1 MTTARRLPLIVL
13 ALALLVPACASFHV
27 NTPTGFAEL
36 EDDERY
42 DYRATN
48 ADGVVIGVRAV
59 RNEPR
64 ANLEFWG
71 RVVDERLRRQ
81 GYVPEGNP
89 EPIRSA
95 DGLAGVMFRYGCTVG
110 GREHRY
116 QVAVFVRTKKVFVL
130 EAGGDREV
138 FDPAAPAVAR
148 AFASFRT

>member
-1 MTTARRLPLIVL
+1 MTSLRRLPLIL
-13 ALALLVPACASFHV
+13 ALSLLAPACASFHL
-27 NTPTGFAEL
+27 NTPNGFAQL

-48 ADGVVIGVRAV
+48 ADGVVIAVRV
-59 RNEPR
+59 ERNEPL

-81 GYVPEGNP
+81 GYVPDGNP
-89 EPIRSA
+89 EPVQSA
-95 DGLAGVMFRYGCTVG
+95 NGIPGVLFHYGATIG

-116 QVAVFVRTKKVFVL
+116 QVAVFVRARKVFVV

-138 FDPAAPAVAR
+138 FDPAAAAVAR
-148 AFASFRT
+148 SLRSFRM

>member
-1 MTTARRLPLIVL
+1 MPLIRRLPLLL
-13 ALALLVPACASFHV
+13 ALSLLAPACASFHV
-27 NTPTGFAEL
+27 NTPNGFAEL
-36 EDDERY
+36 DDDERY

-48 ADGVVIGVRAV
+48 ADGVVIAVRVV

-64 ANLEFWG
+64 ASLEFWG

-89 EPIRSA
+89 EPVRSA
-95 DGLAGVMFRYGCTVG
+95 NGLAGVMFRYGATVG

-116 QVAVFVRTKKVFVL
+116 QVAVFVQNKKVFVL

-148 AFASFRT
+148 AMRSFRT

>member
-1 MTTARRLPLIVL
+1 MTSLRRLPLIL
-13 ALALLVPACASFHV
+13 ALSLLAPACASFHL
-27 NTPTGFAEL
+27 NTPNGFAQL

-48 ADGVVIGVRAV
+48 ADGVVIAVRV
-59 RNEPR
+59 ERNEPL

-81 GYVPEGNP
+81 GYVPNGNP
-89 EPIRSA
+89 EPVQSA
-95 DGLAGVMFRYGCTVG
+95 NGVPGVLFRYGATVG

-116 QVAVFVRTKKVFVL
+116 QVAVFVRARKVFVV

-138 FDPAAPAVAR
+138 FDPAAAAVAR
-148 AFASFRT
+148 AFRSFRT

>member
-1 MTTARRLPLIVL
+1 MTSLRRLPLIL
-13 ALALLVPACASFHV
+13 ALSLLAPACASFHL
-27 NTPTGFAEL
+27 NTPNGFAQL

-48 ADGVVIGVRAV
+48 ADGVVIAVRV
-59 RNEPR
+59 ERNEPL

-81 GYVPEGNP
+81 GYVPNGNP
-89 EPIRSA
+89 EPVQSA
-95 DGLAGVMFRYGCTVG
+95 NGVPGVLFHYGATVG

-116 QVAVFVRTKKVFVL
+116 QVAVFVRARKVFVV

-138 FDPAAPAVAR
+138 FDPAAAAVTR
-148 AFASFRT
+148 AFRSFRM

>member
-1 MTTARRLPLIVL
+1 MTTLRRLPLIL
-13 ALALLVPACASFHV
+13 ALSLLAPACASFHI
-27 NTPTGFAEL
+27 NTPNGFAEL

-42 DYRATN
+42 DYRAIN

-59 RNEPR
+59 RNEPQ

-89 EPIRSA
+89 EPVQSA
-95 DGLAGVMFRYGCTVG
+95 NGLAGVMFRYGATVG

-116 QVAVFVRTKKVFVL
+116 QVAVFVRPKKVYVL

-138 FDPAAPAVAR
+138 FDPAAAAVAR
-148 AFASFRT
+148 AFRSFRT

>member
-1 MTTARRLPLIVL
+1 MTSLRRLPLIL
-13 ALALLVPACASFHV
+13 ALSLLAPACASFHL
-27 NTPTGFAEL
+27 NTPNGFAQL

-48 ADGVVIGVRAV
+48 ADGVVIAVRV
-59 RNEPR
+59 ERNEPL

-81 GYVPEGNP
+81 GYVPNGNP
-89 EPIRSA
+89 EPVQSA
-95 DGLAGVMFRYGCTVG
+95 NGVPGVLFRYGATVG

-116 QVAVFVRTKKVFVL
+116 PVAVFVRARKVFVV

-138 FDPAAPAVAR
+138 FDPAAAAVAR
-148 AFASFRT
+148 AFRSFRT

>member
-1 MTTARRLPLIVL
+1 MPLIRRLPLLL
-13 ALALLVPACASFHV
+13 ALSLLAPACASFHV
-27 NTPTGFAEL
+27 NTPNGFAEL

-48 ADGVVIGVRAV
+48 ADGVVIAVRVV

-64 ANLEFWG
+64 ASLEFWG

-89 EPIRSA
+89 EPVRSA
-95 DGLAGVMFRYGCTVG
+95 NGLAGVMFRYGATVG

-116 QVAVFVRTKKVFVL
+116 QVAVFVQNKKVFVL

-148 AFASFRT
+148 AMRSFRT

>member
-1 MTTARRLPLIVL
+1 MPLIRRLPLLL
-13 ALALLVPACASFHV
+13 AFSLLAPACASFHV
-27 NTPTGFAEL
+27 NTPNGFAEL

-48 ADGVVIGVRAV
+48 ADGVVIAVRVV

-64 ANLEFWG
+64 ASLEFWG

-89 EPIRSA
+89 EPVRSA
-95 DGLAGVMFRYGCTVG
+95 NGLAGVMFHYGSTVG

-116 QVAVFVRTKKVFVL
+116 QVAVFVQNKKVFVL

-148 AFASFRT
+148 AMRSFRT

>member
-1 MTTARRLPLIVL
+1 MTTPRRFPLIVL
-13 ALALLVPACASFHV
+13 ALSLLAPACAGFRV
-27 NTPTGFAEL
+27 NTPSGFAQL
-36 EDDERY
+36 SDDERY

-48 ADGVVIGVRAV
+48 ADGVVIAVRAV
-59 RNEPR
+59 RNEPE

-81 GYVPEGNP
+81 GYVPEGDP
-89 EPIRSA
+89 APVRSA
-95 DGLAGVMFRYGCTVG
+95 NGLTGVMFRYGCTVG

-116 QVAVFVRTKKVFVL
+116 QVAVFVRARKVFVL

>member
-1 MTTARRLPLIVL
+1 MTLTRRLPLLL
-13 ALALLVPACASFHV
+13 ALSLLAPACASFHV
-27 NTPTGFAEL
+27 NTPNGFAEL

-48 ADGVVIGVRAV
+48 ADGVVIAVRVV

-64 ANLEFWG
+64 ASLEFWG

-89 EPIRSA
+89 EPVRSA
-95 DGLAGVMFRYGCTVG
+95 NGLAGVMFRYAATVG

-116 QVAVFVRTKKVFVL
+116 QVAVFVQNKKVFVL

-148 AFASFRT
+148 ALRSFRT

>member
-1 MTTARRLPLIVL
+1 MTTNRLPLI
-13 ALALLVPACASFHV
+13 ALALSLLAPACASFHV
-27 NTPTGFAEL
+27 NTPNGFAEL
-36 EDDERY
+36 SDDERY
-42 DYRATN
+42 DYRSTN
-48 ADGVVIGVRAV
+48 ADGVVIAVRAV
-59 RNEPR
+59 RNDPE

-89 EPIRSA
+89 ESVRSA
-95 DGLAGVMFRYGCTVG
+95 NGLQGVMFRYGATVG

-116 QVAVFVRTKKVFVL
+116 QVAVFVRSKKVFVL

>member
-1 MTTARRLPLIVL
+1 MPLIRRLPLLL
-13 ALALLVPACASFHV
+13 ALSLLAPACASFHV
-27 NTPTGFAEL
+27 NTPNGFAEL
-36 EDDERY
+36 EDDDRY

-48 ADGVVIGVRAV
+48 ADGVVIAVRVV

-64 ANLEFWG
+64 ASLEFWG

-89 EPIRSA
+89 EPVRSA
-95 DGLAGVMFRYGCTVG
+95 NGLAGVMFRYGATVG

-116 QVAVFVRTKKVFVL
+116 QVAVFVQNKKVFVL

-138 FDPAAPAVAR
+138 FDPAGPAVAR
-148 AFASFRT
+148 AMRSFRT

>member
-1 MTTARRLPLIVL
+1 MTLIRRLPLLL
-13 ALALLVPACASFHV
+13 ALSLLAPACASFHV
-27 NTPTGFAEL
+27 NTPNGFAEL
-36 EDDERY
+36 DDDERY

-48 ADGVVIGVRAV
+48 ADGVVIAVRVV

-64 ANLEFWG
+64 ASLEFWG

-89 EPIRSA
+89 EPVRSA
-95 DGLAGVMFRYGCTVG
+95 NGLAGVMFRYGATVG

-116 QVAVFVRTKKVFVL
+116 QVAVFVQNKKVFVL

-138 FDPAAPAVAR
+138 FDPAAPSVAR
-148 AFASFRT
+148 SMQPVMED

>member
-1 MTTARRLPLIVL
+1 MTSLRRLPLIL
-13 ALALLVPACASFHV
+13 ALSLLAPACASFHL
-27 NTPTGFAEL
+27 NTPNGFAQL

-48 ADGVVIGVRAV
+48 ADGVVIAVRV
-59 RNEPR
+59 ERNEPL

-81 GYVPEGNP
+81 GYVPDGNP
-89 EPIRSA
+89 EPVQSA
-95 DGLAGVMFRYGCTVG
+95 NGIPGVLFHYGATIG

-116 QVAVFVRTKKVFVL
+116 QVAVFVRARKVFVV

-138 FDPAAPAVAR
+138 FDPAAAAVSR
-148 AFASFRT
+148 SLRSFRM

>member
-1 MTTARRLPLIVL
+1 MPLIRRLPLLL
-13 ALALLVPACASFHV
+13 ALSLLAPACASFHV
-27 NTPTGFAEL
+27 NTPNGFAEL

-48 ADGVVIGVRAV
+48 ADGVVIAVRVV

-64 ANLEFWG
+64 ASLEFWG

-89 EPIRSA
+89 EPVRSA
-95 DGLAGVMFRYGCTVG
+95 NGLAGVMFRYGATVG

-116 QVAVFVRTKKVFVL
+116 QVAVFVQNKKVFVL

-148 AFASFRT
+148 ALRSFRT

>member
-1 MTTARRLPLIVL
+1 MTLIRRLPLLL
-13 ALALLVPACASFHV
+13 ALSLLAPACASFHV
-27 NTPTGFAEL
+27 NTPNGFAEL
-36 EDDERY
+36 DDDERY

-48 ADGVVIGVRAV
+48 ADGVVIAVRVV

-64 ANLEFWG
+64 ASLEFWG

-89 EPIRSA
+89 EPVRSA
-95 DGLAGVMFRYGCTVG
+95 NGLAGVMFRYGATVG

-116 QVAVFVRTKKVFVL
+116 QVAVFVQNKKVFVL

-138 FDPAAPAVAR
+138 FDPAAPSVAR
-148 AFASFRT
+148 AMRSFRT

>member
-1 MTTARRLPLIVL
+1 MTLLRRLPLIL
-13 ALALLVPACASFHV
+13 ALSLLAPACASFHL
-27 NTPTGFAEL
+27 NTPNGFAQL

-48 ADGVVIGVRAV
+48 ADGVVIAVRV
-59 RNEPR
+59 ERNEPL

-81 GYVPEGNP
+81 GYVPNGNP
-89 EPIRSA
+89 EPVQSA
-95 DGLAGVMFRYGCTVG
+95 NGVPGVLFHYGATVG

-116 QVAVFVRTKKVFVL
+116 QVAVFVRARKVFVV

-138 FDPAAPAVAR
+138 FDPAAAAVTR
-148 AFASFRT
+148 AFRSFRM

>member
-1 MTTARRLPLIVL
+1 MTLIRRLPLLL
-13 ALALLVPACASFHV
+13 ALSLLAPACASFHV
-27 NTPTGFAEL
+27 NTPNGFAEL

-48 ADGVVIGVRAV
+48 ADGVVIAVRVV

-64 ANLEFWG
+64 ASLEFWG

-89 EPIRSA
+89 EPVRSA
-95 DGLAGVMFRYGCTVG
+95 NGLPGVMFRYGATVG

-116 QVAVFVRTKKVFVL
+116 QVAVFVQNKKVFVL

-148 AFASFRT
+148 ALRSFRT

>member
-1 MTTARRLPLIVL
+1 MTTLRRLPLIL
-13 ALALLVPACASFHV
+13 ALSLLAPACASFHI
-27 NTPTGFAEL
+27 NTPNGFAEL

-42 DYRATN
+42 DYRAIN

-59 RNEPR
+59 RNEPQ

-81 GYVPEGNP
+81 GYVPAGNP
-89 EPIRSA
+89 EPVQSA
-95 DGLAGVMFRYGCTVG
+95 NGLAGVLFHYAATVG

-116 QVAVFVRTKKVFVL
+116 QVAVFVRPKKVYVL

-138 FDPAAPAVAR
+138 FDPAAAAVAR
-148 AFASFRT
+148 AFRSFRT

>member
-1 MTTARRLPLIVL
+1 MTLTRRLPLLL
-13 ALALLVPACASFHV
+13 ALSLLAPACASFHV
-27 NTPTGFAEL
+27 NTPNGFAEL

-48 ADGVVIGVRAV
+48 ADGVVIAVRVV

-64 ANLEFWG
+64 ASLEFWG

-89 EPIRSA
+89 EPVRSA
-95 DGLAGVMFRYGCTVG
+95 NGLPGVMFRYAATVG

-116 QVAVFVRTKKVFVL
+116 HVAVFVQNRKVFVL

-148 AFASFRT
+148 ALRSFRT